1 MQTVRHILAA
11 CGADRAFALTI
22 VALGAW
28 SALSLGL
35 LALNTFEPTLV
46 P

>member
-1 MQTVRHILAA
+1 MQPVRHILAA
-11 CGADRAFALTI
+11 CRADPAFALTI

-35 LALNTFEPTLV
+35 LALNAFEPALA